1 MMRLLGRAVKV
12 VTKDKN
18 SENVSKLEMLDV
30 VLSMQCNVVT
40 VIILL
45 RFVANKQFGKLITIS
60 SHLLTMLKTANAQL
74 FVY

>member
-60 SHLLTMLKTANAQL
+60 SHLLTMLKTTNAQL

>member
-45 RFVANKQFGKLITIS
+45 RFVANKQF
-60 SHLLTMLKTANAQL
+60 
-74 FVY
+74 